1 MGRIN
6 RTKLLDRQQDRRD
19 ARLFVIATEGK
30 ETEKQY
36 FNMFNSSRIKV
47 EVLPTGDDGKSAP
60 QYVLDRLDGFREQYD
75 LDADD
80 MLWFVSDVDRWP
92 EKNLSTVCRE
102 AKQKNYGLAISNPC
116 FEVWLYLHFADLHPD
131 DWTGKDFEQRLK
143 MTLGKYNKSNLDIVA
158 YQSGIKEAIERAKN
172 LHPDLQE
179 YWPTSI
185 GSHVYRLVELIDRQK
200 SRIHEDL

>member
-47 EVLPTGDDGKSAP
+47 EVLPTGEDGKSAP

-80 MLWFVSDVDRWP
+80 M
-92 EKNLSTVCRE
+92 
-102 AKQKNYGLAISNPC
+102 
-116 FEVWLYLHFADLHPD
+116 
-131 DWTGKDFEQRLK
+131 
-143 MTLGKYNKSNLDIVA
+143 
-158 YQSGIKEAIERAKN
+158 IKEAIERAKN
-172 LHPDLQE
+172 LHPDPQE

-185 GSHVYRLVELIDRQK
+185 GSHIYRLVELICL
-200 SRIHEDL
+200 ITVNAE

>member
-6 RTKLLDRQQDRRD
+6 RTKLLDRRENLRD

-30 ETEKQY
+30 ETEEKY

-47 EVLPTGDDGKSAP
+47 KVLPTGEDGKSAP
-60 QYVLDRLDGFREQYD
+60 QYVLDRLEGFQEECD
-75 LDADD
+75 LNEDD

-92 EKNLSTVCRE
+92 KKNLSIVCRE

-116 FEVWLYLHFADLHPD
+116 FEVWLCLHLAELDPHD
-131 DWTGKDFEQRLK
+131 RTCENFEERLRK
-143 MTLGKYNKSNLDIVA
+143 ILGKYSKSNLDIIA

-172 LHPDLQE
+172 LHPDPQE

-185 GSHVYRLVELIDRQK
+185 GSHVYRLVEAILLTTVNT
-200 SRIHEDL
+200 E

>member
-60 QYVLDRLDGFREQYD
+60 QYVLDRLDIFREQYD

-92 EKNLSTVCRE
+92 EKNLSTVCRA

-131 DWTGKDFEQRLK
+131 DCTGKDFEQRLK
-143 MTLGKYNKSNLDIVA
+143 TTLGKYNKSNLDILA

-185 GSHVYRLVELIDRQK
+185 GSHVYRLVELIYLIPV
-200 SRIHEDL
+200 SAE